1 MKSTSPEIESSASTI
16 TPSYAS
22 LRSYVSDALSNM
34 WMRMRSFAYHGLTH
48 DGRRDLY
55 HSAGYPRVLTVG
67 HYRAEFERGGI
78 AERLI
83 DIFPRAVW
91 ASGSISVFEN
101 EDPDIIT
108 PFEAQFD
115 ELVTRLAIW
124 EKMRRAHTLAGMGH
138 YSVLL
143 IGVAQ
148 EKDLSKPLK
157 KVLPT
162 STSADRVIYVK
173 PFAEDRAQVEKLVE
187 DESDPRFG
195 QPLTYRI
202 KMGGTADIQ
211 QDGYVSRIAT
221 STATREVIVHWTRVI
236 HFAQGLLEDDIYG
249 IPFLRSIF
257 NYLID
262 LQKIVSAGGEGAWNR
277 ADPGIQFDLDP
288 EFPFGNGVD
297 GNPTF
302 EEVTKD
308 LRVQIRER
316 QDGLRKD
323 LMTSGVKMKE
333 LQSPVQNFGQ
343 NVDSVIS
350 LICSTKGIPQ
360 NQFKGAEE
368 GKLQSIK
375 DRNNWNDNVGI
386 VMGSVGTTV
395 VRMLVDRL
403 VEHGYL
409 IRPQEYQLSWPIVR
423 DLTELEKAALAEALS
438 RANQNQSKAGGGLVY
453 DANEIRDKVGD
464 GPRPDELENDL
475 MGEDG
480 DDADSEDGTGD
491 GESDLLNT
499 DDDAEDGGEPAGRK
513 RDKSKSKE
521 ERVNDRRRSVS
532 ATLNAINRLI
542 AAPVSSSNPAQ
553 SRNRPLTLLERKREW
568 AARNIALKMSTD
580 PDEAVRIIESLAG
593 RSDASLSA
601 DSEFLAIRRTAR
613 RYRATVSAIV
623 IGSWMGVI
631 GADDVAGLE
640 SALELGNV
648 AAENYVISRYDSSLQ
663 PFRVDMTNTYQ
674 KVIGSAG
681 NSALRV
687 AKKRG
692 SFIPGTDRG
701 LSTSIFASQSVRHNS
716 VLDMAFDLENP
727 RVLFWS
733 SQKAGELITEMYDS
747 TRAAIREMITDGLL
761 RGVAPRVL
769 AKEIRNAVGLRSDQ
783 VKRLSRL
790 REEGKT
796 HAQLTKAIRKMRDQ
810 RSLLI
815 ARTETMRAAN
825 EGLKETWKQ
834 AQEAGF
840 LPANVKREWMANT
853 DRHTDRDG
861 VRIGI
866 TETWPWISEPG
877 AEPNCGCSQGIVEG

>member
-1 MKSTSPEIESSASTI
+1 MKSTTETESKQV
-16 TPSYAS
+16 SYAA
-22 LRSYVSDALSNM
+22 LRSYLTDIVSGM
-34 WMRMRSFAYHGLTH
+34 WTRMRSLAYHGLTH

-91 ASGSISVFEN
+91 ASGPISVFEN

-108 PFEAQFD
+108 AFEAQFD

-124 EKMRRAHTLAGMGH
+124 EKMRRAHTLAAQGH
-138 YSVLL
+138 YSVIL

-148 EKDLSKPLK
+148 DKDLSKPLT
-157 KVLPT
+157 KVAPT
-162 STSADRVIYVK
+162 TTSAARVIYIK

-195 QPLTYRI
+195 QPLAYRI
-202 KMGGTADIQ
+202 KIGGEARVE

-221 STATREVIVHWTRVI
+221 TTATKEVIVHWTRVI

-288 EFPFGNGVD
+288 EFPFSVDEGKD

-308 LRVQIRER
+308 LRLQIRER

-323 LMTSGVKMKE
+323 LMTSGVTMKE
-333 LQSPVQNFGQ
+333 LQTPVQNFGQ

-386 VMGSVGTTV
+386 VMSSVGTTV
-395 VRMLVDRL
+395 VRMFIDRL

-409 IRPQEYQLSWPIVR
+409 IRPTEYEMAWPIVR

-438 RANQNQSKAGGGLVY
+438 RANQNQFKSGNGVIY

-464 GPRPDELENDL
+464 GPRPEELEPDL
-475 MGEDG
+475 EEDLIDDDEDMDEDG
-480 DDADSEDGTGD
+480 DDDIDDDLADD
-491 GESDLLNT
+491 DLLDT
-499 DDDAEDGGEPAGRK
+499 DDDGEEGGEPADRN
-513 RDKSKSKE
+513 RDRSRDRSK
-521 ERVNDRRRSVS
+521 ERVNARRRSVLAS
-532 ATLNAINRLI
+532 VCQLI
-542 AAPVSSSNPAQ
+542 ATPTTPNPAQ
-553 SRNRPLTLLERKREW
+553 QRNRPLTLLERKREW
-568 AARNIALKMSTD
+568 AARNIALKASTD
-580 PDEAVRIIESLAG
+580 PEGAARIISSLA
-593 RSDASLSA
+593 RSSQVVSLAA
-601 DSEFLAIRRTAR
+601 DSEFAAVRRAAK
-613 RYRATVSAIV
+613 RYRTTVSTIV
-623 IGSWMGVI
+623 IGSWLSVI
-631 GADDVAGLE
+631 GAKDVAGLE
-640 SALELGNV
+640 SALELGST
-648 AAENYVISRYDSSLQ
+648 AAENYVISRYDNSLQ
-663 PFRVDMTNTYQ
+663 PFRVNMTGAYH

-681 NSALRV
+681 KSALRV

-692 SFIPGTDRG
+692 SFISGNRRG
-701 LSTSIFASQSVRHNS
+701 LAQPSI
-716 VLDMAFDLENP
+716 LDMAFDLENP

-733 SQKAGELITEMYDS
+733 SQKAGELITEMYES
-747 TRAAIREMITDGLL
+747 TRSAIREMITDGLS

-783 VKRLSRL
+783 VKRLAKL

-796 HAQLTKAIRKMRDQ
+796 HEQLNRAIRKMRKQ

-825 EGLKETWKQ
+825 EGLKETWTQ
-834 AQEAGF
+834 AQESGF
-840 LPANVKREWMANT
+840 LPANVKREWMSNT
-853 DRHTDRDG
+853 DRHADRDG
-861 VRIGI
+861 VQIGI
-866 TETWPWISEPG
+866 TESWPWLSEPG

>member
-1 MKSTSPEIESSASTI
+1 
-16 TPSYAS
+16 
-22 LRSYVSDALSNM
+22 
-34 WMRMRSFAYHGLTH
+34 MRSLVYHGLTH

-91 ASGSISVFEN
+91 ASGPVSVFEN
-101 EDPDIIT
+101 EDPDVIT

-115 ELVTRLAIW
+115 ELVTRLALW

-143 IGVAQ
+143 IGAAQ
-148 EKDLSKPLK
+148 DKDLKKPLT

-162 STSADRVIYVK
+162 TTSAARIIYIK
-173 PFAEDRAQVEKLVE
+173 PFAEDRAQVETLVE
-187 DESDPRFG
+187 DASDARYG
-195 QPLTYRI
+195 QPLTYKI
-202 KMGGTADIQ
+202 KMGGEFDIS
-211 QDGYVSRIAT
+211 QDGYVSRIVT
-221 STATREVIVHWTRVI
+221 STASKEIEVHWTRVI
-236 HFAQGLLEDDIYG
+236 HFAQGLLEDDIHG

-288 EFPFGNGVD
+288 EFPFSIDGGKD

-302 EEVTKD
+302 EDVTAD

-333 LQSPVQNFGQ
+333 LQTPVQNFGA
-343 NVDSVIS
+343 NADSVVG
-350 LICSTKGIPQ
+350 LICATKRIPQ
-360 NQFKGAEE
+360 RLFKGSEE
-368 GKLQSIK
+368 GKLASEK
-375 DRNNWNDNVGI
+375 DRSNWNDNVG
-386 VMGSVGTTV
+386 MEMSTVGATH
-395 VRMLVDRL
+395 VRMLIDRL

-409 IRPQEYQLSWPIVR
+409 IRPTEYEMAWPIVR

-438 RANQNQSKAGGGLVY
+438 RANVNQSKAGGGLIH
-453 DANEIRDKVGD
+453 DANEIRDKIGD
-464 GPRPDELENDL
+464 GPRAEELDIAAEDDL
-475 MGEDG
+475 ADDPAED
-480 DDADSEDGTGD
+480 
-491 GESDLLNT
+491 DLLNT
-499 DDDAEDGGEPAGRK
+499 EDDGENDGEPASG
-513 RDKSKSKE
+513 ST
-521 ERVNDRRRSVS
+521 RRANTRRTSILS
-532 ATLNAINRLI
+532 AVRRLI
-542 AAPVSSSNPAQ
+542 SSPVTTTVNPAQ
-553 SRNRPLTLLERKREW
+553 ARNRPLTLLERKREW
-568 AARNIALKMSTD
+568 AARNIALKVASD
-580 PDEAVRIIESLAG
+580 PDEAIRIIESLA
-593 RSDASLSA
+593 ASRVSNLAA
-601 DSEFLAIRRTAR
+601 DSEFSAVRRTAR
-613 RYRATVSAIV
+613 RYRATVSTVV
-623 IGSWMGVI
+623 IASWMSVI

-640 SALELGNV
+640 SALELGHT
-648 AAENYVISRYDSSLQ
+648 AAENYVVSRYDKSLDR
-663 PFRVDMTNTYQ
+663 FRVDMGKTYQ
-674 KVIGSAG
+674 EVIGAAG
-681 NSALRV
+681 KSALNV

-692 SFIPGTDRG
+692 SFISDNRRGLAAGRSLAVGTDILG
-701 LSTSIFASQSVRHNS
+701 MS
-716 VLDMAFDLENP
+716 FDLENP

-733 SQKAGELITEMYDS
+733 SRQAGELITEMSDT
-747 TRAAIREMITDGLL
+747 TRSAIREMITDGLS
-761 RGVAPRVL
+761 RGVAPRQL

-783 VKRLSRL
+783 VKRLAKL

-796 HAQLTKAIRKMRDQ
+796 PAQLNKAIRKMRDQ

-825 EGLKETWKQ
+825 EGLKETWTQ
-834 AQEAGF
+834 AREEGL
-840 LPANVKREWMANT
+840 LPANVKREWMSNT

-866 TETWPWISEPG
+866 TESWPWLSEPG